1 MKRVRPS
8 TDIRPL
14 AEVRAHITAVLT
26 QVQRTR
32 RPVVITQRGRSAAV
46 LVNVEEYEALLDRLE
61 LLQDIRTAERQLGRG
76 QGVAHSRAKRQVV
89 AKLAS

>member
-8 TDIRPL
+8 SDIRPL
-14 AEVRAHITAVLT
+14 AEVRAHITAVLA

-46 LVNVEEYEALLDRLE
+46 LVHVKEYDALLDNLD
-61 LLQDIRTAERQLGRG
+61 LLRDIRTAERQLGRG
-76 QGVAHSRAKRQVV
+76 EGVAHSRAKKQVL
-89 AKLAS
+89 AKLGS